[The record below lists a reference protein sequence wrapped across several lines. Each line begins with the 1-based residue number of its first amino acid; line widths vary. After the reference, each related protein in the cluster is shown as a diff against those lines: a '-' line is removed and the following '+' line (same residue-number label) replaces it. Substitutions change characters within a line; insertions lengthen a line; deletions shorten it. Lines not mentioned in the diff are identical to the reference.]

1 MNNQMNRR
9 EAIGALAAGALG
21 MGLLDQ
27 ASAQITPAASNRSRQ
42 RVVRIAHLTDI
53 HVQPERRANEGM
65 IACLH
70 HLQGLAEPPDL
81 IFTGGDS
88 IMDCFEA
95 DEART
100 KLQWDLYRSIL
111 KDECSIRLYS
121 CIGNHDIWG
130 WCKSKSGCTGSEPN
144 YGKKRAIEM
153 LGVQERFFSFT
164 YPSPGNNGWHYIV
177 LDSTQTDGGEGY
189 RAFL

>member
-1 MNNQMNRR
+1 MIGGGGPKIDFGLALIEKDSHMTMNRR
-9 EAIGALAAGALG
+9 EAIGVMGAAAFGAG
-21 MGLLDQ
+21 
-27 ASAQITPAASNRSRQ
+27 ITTPARSQTENGAPKRSRQ

-121 CIGNHDIWG
+121 
-130 WCKSKSGCTGSEPN
+130 
-144 YGKKRAIEM
+144 
-153 LGVQERFFSFT
+153 
-164 YPSPGNNGWHYIV
+164 
-177 LDSTQTDGGEGY
+177 
-189 RAFL
+189 